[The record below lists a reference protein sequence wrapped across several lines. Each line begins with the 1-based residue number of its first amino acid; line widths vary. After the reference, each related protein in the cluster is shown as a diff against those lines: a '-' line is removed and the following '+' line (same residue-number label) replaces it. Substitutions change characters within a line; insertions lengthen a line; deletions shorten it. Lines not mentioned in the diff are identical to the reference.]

1 MIVALFDIDGTLLN
15 TGGAGQAA
23 MEAALADVF
32 GIHVQPHGIPTA
44 GRTDRAITEDLFAHF
59 GIPNTAENRQRFV
72 DAYIDRL
79 QTALQERQGSVLP
92 GVRELLG
99 RLSAAGT
106 VLLGLLTG
114 NYERGAWSKLRHFQ
128 LDTHFAF
135 GAFGDHHRERDEVAR
150 EALRRLRERLDG
162 RQTPRTVWVIG
173 DTPADVRCGRAI
185 GARTLAVTTGI
196 FPRAEIHAAG
206 PDVLFDD
213 LSDHDRV
220 ISVILD
226 G

>member
-32 GIHVQPHGIPTA
+32 GIHMQPHGIPTA
-44 GRTDRAITEDLFAHF
+44 GRTDRAITEDLFAYF
-59 GIPNTAENRQRFV
+59 GIPDTRENRRRFV
-72 DAYIDRL
+72 DAYIHRL
-79 QTALQERQGSVLP
+79 QDALRRRQGCVLP
-92 GVRELLG
+92 GVRELLD
-99 RLSAAGT
+99 RLSTSGG

-128 LDTHFAF
+128 LDGHFKF
-135 GAFGDHHRERDEVAR
+135 GAFGDHHRERDDVAR
-150 EALRRLRERLDG
+150 DAIRRLRDG
-162 RQTPRTVWVIG
+162 LGGGETWKTVWVIG

-185 GARTLAVTTGI
+185 GARTLAVNTGI
-196 FPRAEIHAAG
+196 FPRSDVHAAG
-206 PDVLFDD
+206 PDVVFDD
-213 LSDHDRV
+213 LSDYQRV
-220 ISVILD
+220 ADAILD

>member
-59 GIPNTAENRQRFV
+59 GIPNTVENRQRFV

-106 VLLGLLTG
+106 ATIIGSVTRWRAKPCADCENGWMAG
-114 NYERGAWSKLRHFQ
+114 KRHAPCGSSV
-128 LDTHFAF
+128 THPRMCA
-135 GAFGDHHRERDEVAR
+135 AAAQSAHAR
-150 EALRRLRERLDG
+150 W
-162 RQTPRTVWVIG
+162 P
-173 DTPADVRCGRAI
+173 
-185 GARTLAVTTGI
+185 
-196 FPRAEIHAAG
+196 
-206 PDVLFDD
+206 
-213 LSDHDRV
+213 
-220 ISVILD
+220 
-226 G
+226 